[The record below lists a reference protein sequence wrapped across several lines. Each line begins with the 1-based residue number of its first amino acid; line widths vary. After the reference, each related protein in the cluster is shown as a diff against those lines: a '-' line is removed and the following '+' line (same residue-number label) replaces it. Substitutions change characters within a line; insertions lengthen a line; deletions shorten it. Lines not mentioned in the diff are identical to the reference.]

1 MYTSWRE
8 AVERELQWRKVRPY
22 AGLTVEQDILF
33 SLANM
38 QSAPDPTPYLVR
50 IVAACT
56 ERLEQ
61 LADTRTGQ
69 TTIF

>member
-1 MYTSWRE
+1 MYTSWQE

-33 SLANM
+33 LLANM

-50 IVAACT
+50 IVVACT

-61 LADTRTGQ
+61 LAGTRTGQ